1 MTCRPTPPRGSVKPV
16 RVAIKVSGFRGQC
29 HFLTQRSTCKN
40 LYSGLMTFIDNN

>member
-29 HFLTQRSTCKN
+29 HFLTHRSTCK
-40 LYSGLMTFIDNN
+40 SA